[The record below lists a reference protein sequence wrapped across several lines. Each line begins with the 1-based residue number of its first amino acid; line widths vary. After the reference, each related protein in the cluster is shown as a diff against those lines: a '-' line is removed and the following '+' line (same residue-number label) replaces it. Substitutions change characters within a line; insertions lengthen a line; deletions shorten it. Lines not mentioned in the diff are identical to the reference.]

1 MANSADREIIMPV
14 PGSEAALQF
23 FTEAMRQNTSAIEG
37 FRGEMREMRGEVKE
51 VREGMIRVE
60 AANHA
65 ARLETVEKEIAALKA
80 DKNLRDGATGAL
92 ATLWKNLPSIAAFFV
107 AIAVIAFLFAKA
119 TGRIPQ

>member
-1 MANSADREIIMPV
+1 MATPTEREFVMPV
-14 PGSEAALQF
+14 PGSESAMQF

-37 FRGEMREMRGEVKE
+37 FRGEMREMRVE
-51 VREGMIRVE
+51 VRDVRESMIRVE
-60 AANHA
+60 SANHA
-65 ARLETVEKEIAALKA
+65 ARLETVEKEVATLKA

-107 AIAVIAFLFAKA
+107 AVAVIAFLFARA